1 MQLRISGTYWRFILI
16 ELLKLLSLTACIIVT
31 VGAFALALKPFAD
44 GKIGAIDALYF
55 MMYASV
61 PMLQYALPFAAGFAA
76 TLTYHRL
83 AQDNELTAC
92 YAGGISHRAILVPS
106 IALGLL
112 CSISLFLLA
121 DQAIPRLLLKTQEL
135 ITRDASRIIS
145 AAVEKR
151 EALIFPVRK
160 GVRRALFAE
169 QFTRPQGPPPAPAY
183 DYFILSGVLAV
194 ELDVKGQVL
203 KEASAK
209 RADVW
214 LYRQTEETDAGA
226 IRGITTAVM
235 KLGDTVGSITS
246 KGTFDLASATQVF
259 KIPDQLVD
267 NPKFLSWSQMEDVR
281 AKPELMQE
289 LDRRRRELA
298 AAVAERQ
305 IIDLLDADLRE
316 DGRAIL
322 KDSIGKVVTIR
333 SAGTLPPDTGGYP
346 LKPARR
352 STKARDAS
360 GTGGTDGAG
369 STGSTGSTGE
379 AAGAESA
386 YIEIATTLA
395 DGSIRLQVAKSAE
408 ISRTKVASDAG
419 QSTLDIRLKEVS
431 TTGPRL
437 IGQASGNAGAPS
449 VSPDDD
455 VAGENS
461 EYTLTNLVP
470 ANDPLPDL
478 LKLSIAEL
486 LATPQVQLA
495 APGGSVTKGPLKLA
509 RDNLANETA
518 STLREITSKQ
528 QERLA
533 ASIACLV
540 TIVAGAIMAMRLK
553 DSLPLP
559 VYLWSFLPALG
570 ALFSIAGGQS
580 VTYRNGNAGLLL
592 LYGGIALLLAWTLL
606 QYRKLAAH

>member
-16 ELLKLLSLTACIIVT
+16 ELLKLLGLTACIIVT

-145 AAVEKR
+145 AAVERR
-151 EALIFPVRK
+151 EALTLPDSKGGRK
-160 GVRRALFAE
+160 ALFAE

-183 DYFILSGVLAV
+183 DYFILTGVLAV
-194 ELDVKGQVL
+194 ELDAKGQVL

-214 LYRQTEETDAGA
+214 LYRQTEETDTGA
-226 IRGITTAVM
+226 VRGITTVVM
-235 KLGDTVGSITS
+235 KLSDTVGSITS

-259 KIPDQLVD
+259 KIPDQLID

-281 AKPELMQE
+281 ARPELMQE

-316 DGRAIL
+316 DGQAIL
-322 KDSIGKVVTIR
+322 KDSVGKVVTIR
-333 SAGTLPPDTGGYP
+333 SAGTLPPDSGGYP
-346 LKPARR
+346 LKPSRR
-352 STKARDAS
+352 NTGRRDAS
-360 GTGGTDGAG
+360 GADGTGDPDTAN
-369 STGSTGSTGE
+369 
-379 AAGAESA
+379 AA
-386 YIEIATTLA
+386 YVEIATTLA
-395 DGSIRLQVAKSAE
+395 DGSIRLQLAKSAE
-408 ISRTKVASDAG
+408 ISRTKVASDTG
-419 QSTLDIRLKEVS
+419 QSTLDIRLKGVS
-431 TTGPRL
+431 TTGPMPAGPVVN
-437 IGQASGNAGAPS
+437 GQAAESEPGN
-449 VSPDDD
+449 DD
-455 VAGENS
+455 VAGELS
-461 EYTLTNLVP
+461 EYTLTSLVP
-470 ANDPLPDL
+470 ANDPLPEL

-486 LATPQVQLA
+486 LAQPQVQLA
-495 APGGSVTKGPLKLA
+495 AAGGSITKGPLKNARDSLA
-509 RDNLANETA
+509 RETA
-518 STLREITSKQ
+518 STLRELTSKQ
-528 QERLA
+528 HERLA

-540 TIVAGAIMAMRLK
+540 TIVAGAIMAIRLK

-580 VTYRNGNAGLLL
+580 VTYRSGNAGLLL

>member
-1 MQLRISGTYWRFILI
+1 VQLRISGTYWRFIFI
-16 ELLKLLSLTACIIVT
+16 ELLKLLALTSAIIVT

-92 YAGGISHRAILVPS
+92 YAGGISHRAILIPS
-106 IALGLL
+106 VALGLL
-112 CSISLFLLA
+112 CSISLFLLT

-151 EALIFPVRK
+151 EALTLPGSR
-160 GVRRALFAE
+160 GGRRALFAE
-169 QFTRPQGPPPAPAY
+169 QFTRPRGPPPAPAY
-183 DYFILSGVLAV
+183 DYFILTGVLAL
-194 ELDVKGQVL
+194 ELDAKGQVVR
-203 KEASAK
+203 EASAK

-214 LYRQTEETDAGA
+214 LYRQTEETDSGA
-226 IRGITTAVM
+226 VRGITTVVM
-235 KLGDTVGSITS
+235 KLSDTVGSITS
-246 KGTFDLASATQVF
+246 KGTFDLSSATQVF

-305 IIDLLDADLRE
+305 IIDLLDADLRD
-316 DGRAIL
+316 DGQAIL
-322 KDSIGKVVTIR
+322 RDSIGKTVTIR
-333 SAGTLPPDTGGYP
+333 SAGTLPTESGGYP
-346 LKPARR
+346 LKPARL
-352 STKARDAS
+352 STKVRDALES
-360 GTGGTDGAG
+360 GGAD
-369 STGSTGSTGE
+369 T
-379 AAGAESA
+379 A

-395 DGSIRLQVAKSAE
+395 DGSIRLQLARSAE
-408 ISRTKVASDAG
+408 ISRTKVAANSG
-419 QSTLDIRLKEVS
+419 QSTLDIRLKNVS
-431 TTGPRL
+431 TTGPKPA
-437 IGQASGNAGAPS
+437 GQEAEDGTGWDGASGDGAS
-449 VSPDDD
+449 GDALTGDD
-455 VAGENS
+455 VAGERS
-461 EYTLTNLVP
+461 EYTLANLVP
-470 ANDPLPDL
+470 ANDPLPQL

-486 LATPQVQLA
+486 LASPQVQVA
-495 APGGSVTKGPLKLA
+495 APGGSVTKGPLKRA
-509 RDNLANETA
+509 RDDLAKETA
-518 STLREITSKQ
+518 NTLREITSKQ

-580 VTYRNGNAGLLL
+580 VTHRNGNAGLLL
-592 LYGGIALLLAWTLL
+592 LYGGIALLVAWTAL

>member
-1 MQLRISGTYWRFILI
+1 MQLRISGTYWRFILF
-16 ELLKLLSLTACIIVT
+16 ELFKLLALTSAIIVT

-55 MMYASV
+55 MMYASI

-92 YAGGISHRAILVPS
+92 YAGGISHRAILIPS
-106 IALGLL
+106 VALGLL

-151 EALIFPVRK
+151 EALTLPDSK
-160 GVRRALFAE
+160 GGRRALFAE

-183 DYFILSGVLAV
+183 DYFILTGVLAV
-194 ELDVKGQVL
+194 ELDTKGQVL

-226 IRGITTAVM
+226 VRGITTVVM
-235 KLGDTVGSITS
+235 KLSDTVGSITS
-246 KGTFDLASATQVF
+246 KGTFDLTSATQVF

-305 IIDLLDADLRE
+305 IISLLDADLRD
-316 DGRAIL
+316 DGQAIL
-322 KDSIGKVVTIR
+322 RDSIGKTVTIR
-333 SAGTLPPDTGGYP
+333 SAGTQPPDLGGYP

-352 STKARDAS
+352 TTKVRDAS
-360 GTGGTDGAG
+360 
-369 STGSTGSTGE
+369 
-379 AAGAESA
+379 ESGDADTA
-386 YIEIATTLA
+386 YIEIATTMA
-395 DGSIRLQVAKSAE
+395 DGSIRLQLAKSAE
-408 ISRTKVASDAG
+408 ISRTKVAADAG

-431 TTGPRL
+431 TTGPKPA
-437 IGQASGNAGAPS
+437 GQAALDEVSGDAATG
-449 VSPDDD
+449 DD
-455 VAGENS
+455 VAGERS

-470 ANDPLPDL
+470 ANDPLPQL

-486 LATPQVQLA
+486 LDSPQVQVA
-495 APGGSVTKGPLKLA
+495 APGGTVTKGPLKRA
-509 RDNLANETA
+509 RDTLASETA

-592 LYGGIALLLAWTLL
+592 LYGGIALLLAWTVL